1 MSFVGQPYHKKQFIS
16 SIHKVTLENCIHVFK
31 YLNQSLSKTFKNW
44 FTFARASHKLNT
56 SWSNL
61 GCLKIHS
68 HNTKLCGRHSVNISV
83 ISTWNYLQKLHV
95 NILLYQLPLTSLKNL
110 IKKYNTSNYN

>member
-1 MSFVGQPYHKKQFIS
+1 MSFVGQPYHKKQFMN

-31 YLNQSLSKTFKNW
+31 YLNQSLPKTFKNW
-44 FTFARASHKLNT
+44 FTFATASRKLNT

-61 GCLKIHS
+61 GCLKIHF